1 MSYQFKNNKVIIF
14 KKKCNYSRS
23 DNIGN
28 VSTINVNITEAN
40 VL

>member
-1 MSYQFKNNKVIIF
+1 MSYQFKNNKVIC

>member
-1 MSYQFKNNKVIIF
+1 MSYQFKNNKVIF
-14 KKKCNYSRS
+14 KKNKCNYSRS